1 MFEFK
6 NCCQLFVIF
15 IACFFAASAQAN
27 SADEK
32 LNPASCIEIGRI
44 SSKLG
49 PQYATQTLKNT
60 CSQDVT
66 VIWCHSPSS
75 YQGTQRTECNYGRHY
90 YQQRTTLNPGGTK
103 ENYLSMPEDSTIHF
117 AACFGDIDNIKQAT
131 NGEFLCKPP
140 RIATDD
146 TKTFISTASAPTK
159 AEACKKAKA
168 MAAND
173 KGSGECTC
181 QTRGKISIC
190 RVESTGP
197 KPASSVIDSAKKEI
211 RERAK
216 CKSDDKDC
224 IPANKIHNAGPGVN
238 G

>member
-1 MFEFK
+1 MLP
-6 NCCQLFVIF
+6 LFGA
-15 IACFFAASAQAN
+15 IALVHIKAPREPSAIMADTIISSAQLLIRVAP
-27 SADEK
+27 K
-32 LNPASCIEIGRI
+32 KI
-44 SSKLG
+44 
-49 PQYATQTLKNT
+49 T
-60 CSQDVT
+60 SQ
-66 VIWCHSPSS
+66 C
-75 YQGTQRTECNYGRHY
+75 
-90 YQQRTTLNPGGTK
+90 
-103 ENYLSMPEDSTIHF
+103 PEDSTIHF